1 MVRSS
6 LLVSALFSVVLTAA
20 VGKDKPI
27 TIQHPFL
34 WEFQHDGSEVTSY
47 LFGTIHVNDPKIT
60 QLDPQVLTAFKA
72 SDCVWFEIDFLKDA
86 AAQVQAISLPSGQ
99 HLEDLVPG
107 QTVARIDQRLNAMN
121 PLLSRGVLPEFR
133 VVAWPLV
140 LANLEAQMN
149 HPGVQPL
156 DMQLQLLARES
167 KMKTGGLEDAT
178 SQLKPLVELTI
189 EKQIEFLNASLD
201 VIDEDT
207 RQGISQLEILVN
219 LYAIGDGDALQKY
232 LENELRRPQISAEL
246 KKLFVDTLLIE
257 RNLDMVRS
265 IAANIEA
272 APGEVHFIAVGIAHL
287 LGKGSVVDGLKQ
299 AGYTVRRVGVEVP

>member
-1 MVRSS
+1 MVRSL
-6 LLVSALFSVVLTAA
+6 LLVPALLSVVLTAA
-20 VGKDKPI
+20 AGEDEAVR
-27 TIQHPFL
+27 IQHPFL
-34 WEFQHDGSEVTSY
+34 WEFQHDGLDVTSY

-60 QLDPQVLTAFKA
+60 QLDPQVLAAFKV
-72 SDCVWFEIDFLKDA
+72 SDCAWFEIDFLKDA
-86 AAQVQAISLPSGQ
+86 AAQVKSISLPSGQ

-107 QTVARIDQRLNAMN
+107 ETVTRIDQRLNALS
-121 PLLSRGVLPEFR
+121 PLVSRTVLPEFR

-140 LANLEAQMN
+140 LANLEAQMS

-201 VIDEDT
+201 VMDEDT
-207 RQGISQLEILVN
+207 KQGISQLEILVN

-232 LENELRRPQISAEL
+232 LENELRRPQVSEEL

-257 RNLDMVRS
+257 RNVDMVKA
-265 IAANIEA
+265 IAANVEA
-272 APGEVHFIAVGIAHL
+272 SPGEVHFVAVGIAHL

-299 AGYTVRRVGVEVP
+299 AGYTVRRVDVGTP